1 MITEVTE
8 VHVVFRPSS
17 TIAMDEHDLMAASDD
32 GTFVPFTDMLFNVVI
47 GLAFMVFI
55 AFSLINPTAKSGA
68 VELKAELLITMNWPD
83 NDTDDMD
90 IYVRDPAGNIV
101 WYHGREAGLMHLDH
115 DDRGSARERYGQ
127 WPDDSESAQSGDRH
141 GPRHRPWR
149 IRRECTPLPRHLDQ
163 QSAGLGQGR
172 ETQPD
177 RERGFLWHQEFDH
190 KGQEETFVRFTL
202 DPDGKV
208 SDVVT
213 GPALSLVR
221 AVRTPAAGNG
231 PK

>member
-1 MITEVTE
+1 
-8 VHVVFRPSS
+8 
-17 TIAMDEHDLMAASDD
+17 MDEHDLMAASDD

-55 AFSLINPTAKSGA
+55 AFSLINPTAKTGA

-115 DDRGSARERYGQ
+115 DDRGSARERLSVNGQTIQNPLNQEIVTVRGIVPGEYVVNAHLFLATSTNKFPVSVKVEKLNPTASVVFYG
-127 WPDDSESAQSGDRH
+127 
-141 GPRHRPWR
+141 
-149 IRRECTPLPRHLDQ
+149 T
-163 QSAGLGQGR
+163 
-172 ETQPD
+172 
-177 RERGFLWHQEFDH
+177 QEFDR
-190 KGQEETFVRFTL
+190 KGQEETFVRFSL

>member
-1 MITEVTE
+1 
-8 VHVVFRPSS
+8 
-17 TIAMDEHDLMAASDD
+17 MDEHDLMAASDD

-115 DDRGSARERYGQ
+115 DDRGSARERISVNGQTIQNPLNQEIVTVRGIVPGEYVVNAHLFLATSTNKLPVSVKVEKLNPTASVVFYG
-127 WPDDSESAQSGDRH
+127 
-141 GPRHRPWR
+141 
-149 IRRECTPLPRHLDQ
+149 T
-163 QSAGLGQGR
+163 
-172 ETQPD
+172 
-177 RERGFLWHQEFDH
+177 QEFDH

>member
-1 MITEVTE
+1 
-8 VHVVFRPSS
+8 
-17 TIAMDEHDLMAASDD
+17 MDEHDLMAASDD

-55 AFSLINPTAKSGA
+55 AFSLINPTAKTGA

-101 WYHGREAGLMHLDH
+101 WYHSREAGLMHLDH
-115 DDRGSARERYGQ
+115 DDRGSTRERISVNGQTIQNPLNQEIVTIRGIVPGEYVVNAHQFLATSTNKLPVSVKVEKLNPTASVVFYG
-127 WPDDSESAQSGDRH
+127 
-141 GPRHRPWR
+141 
-149 IRRECTPLPRHLDQ
+149 T
-163 QSAGLGQGR
+163 
-172 ETQPD
+172 
-177 RERGFLWHQEFDH
+177 QEFDH

-208 SDVVT
+208 SDVNT
-213 GPALSLVR
+213 G
-221 AVRTPAAGNG
+221 TAAIPGQG
-231 PK
+231 GADTGLG

>member
-1 MITEVTE
+1 
-8 VHVVFRPSS
+8 
-17 TIAMDEHDLMAASDD
+17 MDEHDLMAASDD

-55 AFSLINPTAKSGA
+55 AFSLINPTAKTGA

-101 WYHGREAGLMHLDH
+101 WYHSREAGLMHLDH
-115 DDRGSARERYGQ
+115 DDRGSTRERISVNGQTIQNPLNQEIVTIRGIVPGEYVVNAHEFLATSTNKLPVSVKVEKLNPTASVVFYG
-127 WPDDSESAQSGDRH
+127 
-141 GPRHRPWR
+141 
-149 IRRECTPLPRHLDQ
+149 T
-163 QSAGLGQGR
+163 
-172 ETQPD
+172 
-177 RERGFLWHQEFDH
+177 QEFDH

-208 SDVVT
+208 SDVNT
-213 GPALSLVR
+213 GPPLSLVR
-221 AVRTPAAGNG
+221 AVRTPASGNG